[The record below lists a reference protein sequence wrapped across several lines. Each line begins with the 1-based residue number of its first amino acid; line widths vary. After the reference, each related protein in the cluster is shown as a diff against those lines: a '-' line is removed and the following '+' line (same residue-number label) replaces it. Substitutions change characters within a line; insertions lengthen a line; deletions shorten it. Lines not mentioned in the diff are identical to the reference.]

1 MPYQLEQLEQ
11 VLSPEN
17 LREALSDEHLQTVFP
32 SQAKQRVSHRDVKD
46 YEEETLRNDEPPVC
60 LDDYGMSV
68 WRGEQAKH
76 RDDGSVDRSVS
87 LVNIGRVLYDGGAT
101 RSTIV
106 KALEDRDKTLGWEKY
121 TDRKDS
127 EKQYHQIVNLLE
139 KDDKKNNLRTRN
151 LEEKH
156 NNLFNIGQRVLL
168 GETIRQGIKPPEEL
182 VPGILLKGKVHQIFA
197 APGVGKSWLALWLT
211 VKLIN
216 QGKPVLYLD
225 TENGPN
231 IISERL
237 KALGADPEKLDECL
251 HYLPSPNLPITR
263 EGTEAYVSL
272 LEEINPVFVVFDSWV
287 NFLSGSGLDEN
298 VSSDIAKWAV
308 NFARPARDRGITVL
322 LLDHVPKEATNARG
336 SGRKKEEMDVQWQL
350 KNPKSFDRETIGE
363 IKLIR
368 EKDREGWLP
377 KSVRFQVGGTEDGFV
392 FEELDEY
399 AGITKVDDKA
409 NEKKILKVL
418 REEFSSQ
425 GATTTQWER
434 TCKEKEGISRSKF
447 YRAKKNLIEGRDF
460 FKEGN
465 RLYPQD
471 PQKEKVA

>member
-1 MPYQLEQLEQ
+1 MPYEREQLEQ

-17 LREALSDEHLQTVFP
+17 LRKVLSDEHLQTVFP

-46 YEEETLRNDEPPVC
+46 YEEGAIQGDEPPVR

-68 WRGEQAKH
+68 WRGEQVNLT
-76 RDDGSVDRSVS
+76 DDGSVDRSVS

-139 KDDKKNNLRTRN
+139 RDDSKKTSPTRN
-151 LEEKH
+151 VGEQ
-156 NNLFNIGQRVLL
+156 NNTFEIGQRVLL
-168 GETIRQGIKPPEEL
+168 GEAIRQGIKPPEEL
-182 VPGILLKGKVHQIFA
+182 IPRILLKGKVHQIFA
-197 APGVGKSWLALWLT
+197 APGIGKSWLALWLT

-216 QGKPVLYLD
+216 QGKIVLYLD
-225 TENGPN
+225 TENGSN

-237 KALGADPEKLDECL
+237 EALSADPEKIDQYL
-251 HYLPSPNLPITR
+251 HYYSSPNLSITR

-377 KSVRFQVGGTEDGFV
+377 KLVRFEVGGTEDGFV

-399 AGITKVDDKA
+399 AGIAKIHDLNLTQ
-409 NEKKILKVL
+409 KKICHVLKDVIG
-418 REEFSSQ
+418 SK
-425 GATTTQWER
+425 GATASEWQKACEKLER
-434 TCKEKEGISRSKF
+434 VPKSSF
-447 YRAKKNLIEGRDF
+447 YRGKKKLIEGKHYFEEEERF
-460 FKEGN
+460 
-465 RLYPQD
+465 YPQD
-471 PQKEKVA
+471 PQEEEVA